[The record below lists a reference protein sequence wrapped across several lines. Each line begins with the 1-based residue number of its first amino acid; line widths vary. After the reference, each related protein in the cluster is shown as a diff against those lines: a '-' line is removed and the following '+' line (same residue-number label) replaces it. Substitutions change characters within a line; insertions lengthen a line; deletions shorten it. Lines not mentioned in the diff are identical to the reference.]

1 MALTAV
7 GTLVGF
13 NTTEFKDRETGE
25 LKNSH
30 KVSVSTGDS
39 VVELSVADDLLRQMG
54 AEVGRLRVFGQPCR
68 CRVRVGAF
76 GRDGGGAT
84 LSLRLTGIE
93 FLTMADLVIAGYEV
107 EVYDEKAE
115 QALAAVPSGNGSG
128 KS

>member
-1 MALTAV
+1 MSLTAV

-13 NTTEFKDRETGE
+13 NTSEFKDRETGE
-25 LKNSH
+25 IRFSH

-39 VVELSVADDLLRQMG
+39 VVELSVADDLLRSMG

-76 GRDGGGAT
+76 GREGGGAT

-93 FLTMADLVIAGYEV
+93 FLTMADLLAAGYEV
-107 EVYDEKAE
+107 EVYDPASE
-115 QALAAVPSGNGSG
+115 LAYSANGSD
-128 KS
+128 